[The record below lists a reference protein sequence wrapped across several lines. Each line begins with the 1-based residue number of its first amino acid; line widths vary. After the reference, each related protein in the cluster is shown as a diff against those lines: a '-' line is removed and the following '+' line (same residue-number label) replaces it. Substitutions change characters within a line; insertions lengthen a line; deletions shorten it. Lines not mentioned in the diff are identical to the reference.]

1 MAWEEYDDLLDSERK
16 KLENEISD
24 AESSVREAEKNIENL
39 QRVQLLLGGGEGRLG
54 ESDLERLIRGLLG
67 VVVEINTQERRR
79 RDEQLTLQRLLE
91 GPQNIQGVVLSNGL
105 ALDGSFTFSEL
116 ASAVADQEG
125 DIEGIEPYGVDLTVG
140 RIESLW
146 EDVSDVDLADSRQQI
161 EQYQQTL
168 QQLRPI
174 EEQLNQEDVGSQ
186 VAALGQLV
194 PPDVISGLVPTAPAA
209 RDENVQAQLAAVS
222 NYTPPAPATR
232 DLGQATTQ
240 FQGPPSEFGT
250 RQPTM
255 SADEQRV
262 AEGNRLFALNEMGYD
277 LGPDKPE
284 ETAEPAINVADAKAM
299 LEGLGFKITTADD
312 GTSSGT
318 RSGGT
323 TGGGGVVAT
332 AAADMSEVQ
341 RLLIERFGGITFF
354 LDKYDQQLQVGVT
367 ADGSPVPTDDPR
379 ATRVMNVVDMMV
391 EYGIVDPN
399 QVLKVVQQTTWYQT
413 TDNAMRRHDALM
425 ANMTDLEKKEYFDP
439 VLEQLKDEAVFLGVS
454 LTDELAMQMANDI
467 LYLGEADDI
476 DFIRQTLVGQG
487 GYDLS
492 VVESSS
498 FAAITDSLVS
508 LSKSYYTPIGT
519 YDASTLAQDIYFGN
533 QTPEGV
539 EQMFKEQ
546 AAAKYPMLANALAAN
561 ITPEQYF
568 APYKYELERILGRP
582 NVDLYEEF
590 PEVVS
595 YMAENGEMRPMTLNE
610 VRRFARGLPEWQ
622 ESSQGIDAAYA
633 LTFAIGEVFG
643 EVA

>member
-1 MAWEEYDDLLDSERK
+1 MSEGQRLFELLSDDNKRRALQGTLPSGLFTPEQMQQLDDWIQSSGTTVESYFTEVETMSNRER
-16 KLENEISD
+16 E
-24 AESSVREAEKNIENL
+24 VRETLARIGLQYDENASVEQNA
-39 QRVQLLLGGGEGRLG
+39 QRAA
-54 ESDLERLIRGLLG
+54 DA
-67 VVVEINTQERRR
+67 VVES
-79 RDEQLTLQRLLE
+79 
-91 GPQNIQGVVLSNGL
+91 VVTGQPLPS
-105 ALDGSFTFSEL
+105 
-116 ASAVADQEG
+116 G
-125 DIEGIEPYGVDLTVG
+125 D
-140 RIESLW
+140 
-146 EDVSDVDLADSRQQI
+146 
-161 EQYQQTL
+161 
-168 QQLRPI
+168 
-174 EEQLNQEDVGSQ
+174 
-186 VAALGQLV
+186 
-194 PPDVISGLVPTAPAA
+194 
-209 RDENVQAQLAAVS
+209 AVS
-222 NYTPPAPATR
+222 PAPTPEPR
-232 DLGQATTQ
+232 DLGQPTAYASPEVWKEYQPATVT
-240 FQGPPSEFGT
+240 PEDSTSITPS
-250 RQPTM
+250 
-255 SADEQRV
+255 
-262 AEGNRLFALNEMGYD
+262 RLGELIAKGFAQLGLN
-277 LGPDKPE
+277 P
-284 ETAEPAINVADAKAM
+284 
-299 LEGLGFKITTADD
+299 D
-312 GTSSGT
+312 GTPIDTSGT
-318 RSGGT
+318 AGGDGTLGGGGGGT
-323 TGGGGVVAT
+323 TGGGGGVVAT

-354 LDKYDQQLQVGVT
+354 LDKYNQQLQVGVT

-476 DFIRQTLVGQG
+476 DFIRQTLVTQG
-487 GYDLS
+487 SYDLS
-492 VVESSS
+492 VVQGSS

-519 YDASTLAQDIYFGN
+519 ADAASLAQDIYFGN
-533 QTPEGV
+533 KTPEGV

-546 AAAKYPMLANALAAN
+546 AEAAFPLLKNALAAG

-582 NVDLYEEF
+582 NIDIYEEF
-590 PEVVS
+590 PEIVS
-595 YMAENGEMRPMTLNE
+595 HIGENGEMRPMTLNE